1 MKISALSFRLIAASF
16 KLSVWFLSFKHYSH
30 TSMRFKTFIK
40 NHSSSSSSSS
50 SSHYHNSWRI
60 CLAKK
65 LQKLIRVVGSFAVIH
80 FRARLTVVIKVF
92 ATRLRY
98 FRKIIVFHIVQHFS
112 LAFLNS
118 FLAFQFIFLFLH
130 LNAIQNYYK

>member
-1 MKISALSFRLIAASF
+1 M
-16 KLSVWFLSFKHYSH
+16 
-30 TSMRFKTFIK
+30 
-40 NHSSSSSSSS
+40 
-50 SSHYHNSWRI
+50 
-60 CLAKK
+60 
-65 LQKLIRVVGSFAVIH
+65 GSFAVIH

-130 LNAIQNYYK
+130 LNAIQNYYKKSQ